1 MRIIQRAAFAILA
14 ILCIAMATAT
24 FVENSYGPTVAHEYI
39 YESWWFIG
47 LWCIAII
54 CMLPCIP
61 RHFRRLW
68 RLLRRWRHTAVIG
81 LLLTLSGLGASG
93 ARVVER

>member
-39 YESWWFIG
+39 Y
-47 LWCIAII
+47 
-54 CMLPCIP
+54 
-61 RHFRRLW
+61 
-68 RLLRRWRHTAVIG
+68 
-81 LLLTLSGLGASG
+81 
-93 ARVVER
+93 